1 MFNRL
6 DYLKIFCVAAQHRTF
21 RDAALKLNVSPQ
33 VVTRCIKEL
42 ETELGEIL
50 FVRSTRNIK
59 ITTFG
64 EQFYEKAR
72 TALAVINDVFQEN
85 PHEDIPIRI
94 TAPPSF
100 ARSFIVPLL
109 AKISL
114 QYPEFRYDLRL
125 TNRISDVVEDK
136 IDIGVRAGRPISDN
150 RFIAKAVSKI
160 NHVVVATPELIAR
173 TKTPEQIEDLHHLP
187 VTTMFDNNRNQ
198 PWEWFFKED
207 KTFQPTAP
215 VFVADDADAELEA
228 VLCGIGFGQIAVAVV
243 APYIRSGKLIPVLT
257 EFELDDVWDV
267 FIYRPQSGPVPPRV
281 RIVFD
286 ALVEHFRD
294 PAFFPTKL
302 LEITA
307 S

>member
-21 RDAALKLNVSPQ
+21 RDAATKLNVSPQ
-33 VVTRCIKEL
+33 VITRCVKEL

-64 EQFYEKAR
+64 EQFYEKAQK
-72 TALAVINDVFQEN
+72 ALSVIDEVFQEN

-100 ARSFIVPLL
+100 AKLFIVPVL

-114 QYPEFRYDLRL
+114 EHPEFRYDLRL

-150 RFIAKAVSKI
+150 RFIAKAVTKI
-160 NHVVVATPELIAR
+160 NHVVVGSPELIAR
-173 TKTPEQIEDLHHLP
+173 TSKPETIEDLHHLP
-187 VTTMFDNNRNQ
+187 ITTMFDNNRNQ
-198 PWEWFFKED
+198 PWEWFFKD
-207 KTFQPTAP
+207 GKTFQPKAP
-215 VFVADDADAELEA
+215 ILIADDADAEFQA
-228 VLCGIGFGQIAVAVV
+228 VVQGIGFGQISIAVADS
-243 APYIRSGKLIPVLT
+243 YIRQGLLIPVLT
-257 EFELDDVWDV
+257 EFELNDVWDV
-267 FIYRPQSGPVPPRV
+267 FVYRPQSGPVPPRV

-286 ALVEHFRD
+286 TLVDHFRD
-294 PAFFPTKL
+294 PAFFPVHVST
-302 LEITA
+302 TV
-307 S
+307 